1 MYLVPLPP
9 YYKAYELGGCGRFDF
24 DIKKLHGGDIT
35 LHGPNE
41 EFIRPMTFVD
51 LTQLK
56 DAWTPEWVRLILGN
70 GAVIKCTFNETM
82 VCKPEGK
89 ISFILQ
95 SLTKAIIFE
104 LFYYI
109 NGYFRMWLTSMNIH
123 LKCHT

>member
-41 EFIRPMTFVD
+41 KFIRPMTFVD

-70 GAVIKCTFNETM
+70 GAVIKCPGYWKLGRWNWVYFS
-82 VCKPEGK
+82 CIPEGDV
-89 ISFILQ
+89 SSLILG
-95 SLTKAIIFE
+95 KHIF
-104 LFYYI
+104 
-109 NGYFRMWLTSMNIH
+109 S
-123 LKCHT
+123 